1 MGVFRVLSSSSLGYF
16 LYSLEDKSVSIH
28 PFRGKVLHAGE
39 KIIIGDYVTL
49 DEKGRI
55 NSVLERKNRLK
66 RPRFSN
72 VDEVFVLCSLK
83 EPEFSSYLLDKF
95 LSRINFSSLTAS
107 IVLTKSDLLKK
118 SERNKRKKRMSYYEK
133 IGYKVYFIDAH
144 HATDFDFPKLHEEL
158 KHKTVAFVGQTGV
171 GKSSL
176 LNSIDPSFKRR
187 VDSLYVRSGR
197 GRHTTKEII
206 LLPFE
211 DGFIFDTPGFSSF
224 DLLERNTLDLS
235 LCFPGFRPYFG
246 TCFFKDCLHLEKTKG
261 CSVLE
266 AVKNDELSMDS
277 YQNYCKILTEV
288 KENEKWKKKP
298 LSVPR
303 F

>member
-1 MGVFRVLSSSSLGYF
+1 MASYRVLSSSSLGYF
-16 LYSLEDKSVSIH
+16 LYSLSDQSVSIH
-28 PFRGKVLHAGE
+28 PYRGKVFYAGE
-39 KIIIGDYVTL
+39 KIIIGDYVSL
-49 DEKGRI
+49 DDKGRI
-55 NSVLERKNRLK
+55 NLVEKRKNRLK
-66 RPRFSN
+66 RPRLSN
-72 VDEVFVLCSLK
+72 VDEVYVLCSLK

-95 LSRINFSSLTAS
+95 LSRINFSSLSAS
-107 IVLTKSDLLKK
+107 IVLTKADLLKK

-133 IGYKVYFIDAH
+133 IGYPVYFIDAH
-144 HATDFDFPKLHEEL
+144 HASDFDFPKLSEDL

-187 VDSLYVRSGR
+187 VDSLYVKSGR
-197 GRHTTKEII
+197 GRHTTKEIV

-224 DLLERNTLDLS
+224 DLTERNTLDLS
-235 LCFPGFRPYFG
+235 LCFPGFRSYFG

-261 CSVLE
+261 CKILE
-266 AVKNDELSMDS
+266 AIQKDEISLDS
-277 YQNYCKILTEV
+277 YQNYCKILIEV

-298 LSVPR
+298 LSAPHY
-303 F
+303 